1 MVQKCSN
8 PECEAAYHY
17 ASRGQLFS
25 FEIRHPAA
33 PCRDVPTAICE
44 KHPSHATIHFWLCDT
59 CSQTLSLRFS
69 MNDGLSVVAKLPATK
84 LRRISA

>member
-8 PECEAAYHY
+8 PECEAAYRY

-25 FEIRHPAA
+25 FEIRHPVA

-44 KHPSHATIHFWLCDT
+44 KHPSHAMIHFWLCDN
-59 CSQTLSLRFS
+59 CSRTLSLRFS
-69 MNDGLSVVAKLPATK
+69 MNDGLSIVEKLPATR